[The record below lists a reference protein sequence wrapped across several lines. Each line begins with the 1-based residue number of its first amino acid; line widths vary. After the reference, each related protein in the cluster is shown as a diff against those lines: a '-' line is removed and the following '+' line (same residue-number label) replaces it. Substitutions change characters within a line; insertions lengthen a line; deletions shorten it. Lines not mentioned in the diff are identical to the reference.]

1 MPSYPSL
8 PRVSRRAARIEMR
21 TLTLVLHAALV
32 TGSGGT
38 DSAPK
43 PKSWLLLDCGDD
55 EREHVPMEVHIK
67 SETRQTRGDGGGGG
81 GGGGGGDAARLHD
94 AYRLYLIC
102 GDGSDGRKRPPLFV
116 LAPGMRSH
124 SHLSHSVIIGS
135 EV

>member
-1 MPSYPSL
+1 
-8 PRVSRRAARIEMR
+8 MR

-32 TGSGGT
+32 T

-81 GGGGGGDAARLHD
+81 GDDAARLHD